1 MRFLVRGKRAR
12 PVGAVLALLIPF
24 LSLPAAAAEHAV
36 EALVGAMLGP
46 TPVIEDARS
55 LTDGIGGRPVGSEA
69 NRAAVD
75 WAETTL
81 RAAGVRVWRES
92 FEVPDLWL
100 PGAVEVRL
108 SGDLA
113 FAPHAVAKPFSVAVD
128 DRAAPVVDGGF
139 GTQEDF
145 ARLGDAARGAWVL
158 IETPVLDDTVGLA
171 GLFREYDEAP
181 GIESRGAAA
190 GVAGMIFMS
199 SRPKNLLFR
208 HNASMGAKNRLPLIV
223 MEREPAMR
231 ILRTLRAG
239 GTVTA
244 DVTIRT
250 RTGGAFQAENV
261 IAEIPGSEHPDE
273 VVLVGAHLDSHDLGT
288 GALDNGA
295 NVAMLID
302 LLRQIKRL
310 ELTPRRTIR
319 IALFNAEEAGL
330 YGSWGYVR
338 THRDALDRHRL
349 AASIDIGT
357 GAISGFYTGGRPAL
371 AAAVDRLL
379 APVAGLGPFVEIDA
393 PLVGTDNFD
402 FMIEGVPNLVANQA
416 DANYASNYHAE
427 SDTFDKIDQKQLKL
441 NGAIVAAL
449 VWGFANADLDLERQ
463 SRGEIEDL
471 IASTDLAQQMRA
483 FNVWDDWATGRRGRQ
498 P

>member
-1 MRFLVRGKRAR
+1 MRTGYLRRIAGVAALVLLVCNARGA
-12 PVGAVLALLIPF
+12 ALAAGPRD
-24 LSLPAAAAEHAV
+24 V
-36 EALVGAMLGP
+36 EALIGAMLGP
-46 TPVIEDARS
+46 TPVITDART
-55 LTDGIGGRPVGSEA
+55 LTDGIGGRPVGSAA
-69 NRAAVD
+69 NRAAVA
-75 WAETTL
+75 WAERTL
-81 RAAGVRVWRES
+81 QAAGVTVRRER
-92 FEVPDLWL
+92 FEVPDPWL

-145 ARLGDAARGAWVL
+145 ARLGAAAGGAWVL
-158 IETPVLDDTVGLA
+158 VETPVLDDAVGLA

-199 SRPKNLLFR
+199 SRPRNLLFR

-223 MEREPAMR
+223 MEREPAQR

-239 GTVTA
+239 GRVTA
-244 DVTIRT
+244 AVTIRT
-250 RTGGAFQAENV
+250 RTGGAVAAENV
-261 IAEIPGSEHPDE
+261 VAEIPGILEPDE

-302 LLRQIKRL
+302 MLRQIHRL
-310 ELTPRRTIR
+310 GLRPRRTIR

-338 THRDALDRHRL
+338 RHAAELDRHRL

-357 GAISGFYTGGRPAL
+357 GAITGFYTGGRPAL
-371 AAAVDRLL
+371 AATVDRLL
-379 APVAGLGPFVEIDA
+379 EPVAGLGPFTQIDA

-402 FMIEGVPNLVANQA
+402 FMMEGVPNLVANQA

-463 SRGEIEDL
+463 SRAEIEAL
-471 IASTDLAQQMRA
+471 IAATDLAQQMRA
-483 FNVWDDWATGRRGRQ
+483 FNVWDDWAAGRRGRR